1 MINDYCSKKKNNTIK
16 AAFKNNVPRL
26 PETFNSNTGVA
37 NLTYG
42 QNVVYSQVGLNV
54 AYQSNGNNEAGN
66 NNI

>member
-1 MINDYCSKKKNNTIK
+1 MTQSK

-26 PETFNSNTGVA
+26 SETFNSNTGVA